1 MNLYFFLGSGRGSF
15 STSNKSKPSIN
26 LRPVPEIVKPKAGTT
41 KRPLTAVRN
50 PVVTRLQE
58 FARPSN
64 YIAAGTS
71 GDSGP
76 QKQPQAGYNSAYKL
90 PKNIGGILLKAMRDN
105 KNSNNA
111 ASINTPRPQ
120 LYQTEGGEFMPPAT
134 FMYGFKPITNQPQQV
149 QYSTAQPPRAVA
161 AQPQYQQQQQN
172 VGYNNNNNIQNN
184 VPQKSTTKYK
194 SYRGGNNN
202 TRPKRNKK
210 APPSV
215 IDKISNFLE
224 PFTLPFK
231 SLFTR

>member
-1 MNLYFFLGSGRGSF
+1 
-15 STSNKSKPSIN
+15 
-26 LRPVPEIVKPKAGTT
+26 
-41 KRPLTAVRN
+41 
-50 PVVTRLQE
+50 
-58 FARPSN
+58 
-64 YIAAGTS
+64 
-71 GDSGP
+71 
-76 QKQPQAGYNSAYKL
+76 
-90 PKNIGGILLKAMRDN
+90 MRDN

-120 LYQTEGGEFMPPAT
+120 LYQTEGGEFMPPST

-161 AQPQYQQQQQN
+161 SQPQYQQQQQQN

-202 TRPKRNKK
+202 ARPKRNKK
-210 APPSV
+210 ASPSV